1 MSLGNSSKWHCS
13 SPTCPAG
20 KSSMWLTQS
29 VDLSKARAGE
39 ESCSDIRRGS
49 SVLWAKVWVTSPS
62 TENSGCQPGLVSLL
76 GSMCS
81 EGAAEHSAQNISE
94 RTTTMYCQILPYFW
108 AVPMLKFGLQ
118 KLGVHELCVPVKP
131 SEIKLSSDYTGLPG
145 LGETRPWPLP
155 NLITSNSS
163 IPRTWDASNAL

>member
-1 MSLGNSSKWHCS
+1 MSLGNSSKWHCC

-20 KSSMWLTQS
+20 KSRMWLTQS

-62 TENSGCQPGLVSLL
+62 TENSGCQPGLVSLHKN
-76 GSMCS
+76 MCS

-94 RTTTMYCQILPYFW
+94 RTTTTHCQILPCFW
-108 AVPMLKFGLQ
+108 PVPMIKFSLQRLESVSSVFQSSPLK
-118 KLGVHELCVPVKP
+118 
-131 SEIKLSSDYTGLPG
+131 
-145 LGETRPWPLP
+145 
-155 NLITSNSS
+155 SN
-163 IPRTWDASNAL
+163 